1 MAPPEYVTTAQCV
14 EFAATRGLST
24 TQEYWRERAKAGD
37 LDYWFPSPRKFLIT
51 LESLERFL
59 AKQPA
64 RAS

>member
-1 MAPPEYVTTAQCV
+1 MPPEYVTTAQCV
-14 EFAATRGLST
+14 QVAAAHGLSS

-51 LESLERFL
+51 RASLDRFL
-59 AKQPA
+59 AKQPV